1 MVSRK
6 QKEKVEQREK
16 APSPVDERHMA
27 TLLEKRSPSEPAT
40 VPPGG
45 AGISLPPSWRRSA
58 LVGVKAVHSL
68 LYFAIEY
75 CMGYLIY
82 AGLKGRED
90 RRTAMAAGVV
100 GGESLIF
107 LGNRCRCPLTAVA
120 EHLGAASGSVTD
132 IYLPGFLASHLVLIH
147 VPLLALALCLHV
159 RNFQRQVK
167 SMRSAFLLCLLTFIS
182 LRIPWELCRATAR
195 LCHRPRRHLIFHPHP
210 TGKRRWD
217 VPPGCSASTDL
228 PSPPARGTGQFPEH
242 ATK

>member
-107 LGNRCRCPLTAVA
+107 LGNRCRCPLTGVA

-159 RNFQRQVK
+159 RNFLAVGQEHEERV
-167 SMRSAFLLCLLTFIS
+167 SS
-182 LRIPWELCRATAR
+182 LPACFHLVAHPVGYGRTRAR
-195 LCHRPRRHLIFHPHP
+195 LL
-210 TGKRRWD
+210 
-217 VPPGCSASTDL
+217 AS
-228 PSPPARGTGQFPEH
+228 
-242 ATK
+242 

>member
-1 MVSRK
+1 MVSQK

-16 APSPVDERHMA
+16 APSPDEERHMA
-27 TLLEKRSPSEPAT
+27 ILIEKRSLSERAT
-40 VPPGG
+40 VLPGE
-45 AGISLPPSWRRSA
+45 AGISLPPSWRRAA
-58 LVGVKAVHSL
+58 LVGVKVVHSL
-68 LYFAIEY
+68 LYFAIES

-107 LGNRCRCPLTAVA
+107 LGNRCRCPLTGLA

-159 RNFQRQVK
+159 RNFLR
-167 SMRSAFLLCLLTFIS
+167 RS
-182 LRIPWELCRATAR
+182 RA
-195 LCHRPRRHLIFHPHP
+195 
-210 TGKRRWD
+210 
-217 VPPGCSASTDL
+217 
-228 PSPPARGTGQFPEH
+228 
-242 ATK
+242 

>member
-1 MVSRK
+1 MVSQK

-16 APSPVDERHMA
+16 APSPVEERHMA
-27 TLLEKRSPSEPAT
+27 TLIKKRSLSEPAT
-40 VPPGG
+40 VPPGE

-68 LYFAIEY
+68 LYFSIEY

-82 AGLKGRED
+82 TGLKGRED
-90 RRTAMAAGVV
+90 RRTAIAAGVV

-107 LGNRCRCPLTAVA
+107 LGNRCRCPLTGVA

-159 RNFQRQVK
+159 RNFLR
-167 SMRSAFLLCLLTFIS
+167 RS
-182 LRIPWELCRATAR
+182 RA
-195 LCHRPRRHLIFHPHP
+195 
-210 TGKRRWD
+210 
-217 VPPGCSASTDL
+217 
-228 PSPPARGTGQFPEH
+228 
-242 ATK
+242 